1 MTQGET
7 TLKERIRRG
16 DIIIG
21 VNAGVTTTK
30 SQLEDMLGKD
40 DYGFVS
46 ADSQHSPFAEH
57 QLVEFCATAAEVG
70 IPVQFRIKHTRHA
83 YLVGNLADL
92 GPLGIEVPL
101 VEEESVVEE
110 ALRWF
115 YFPPQGR
122 RSWIGGSSYG
132 FNRDFERT
140 EYAKYWNSNGYLC
153 MQIESLKAMVN
164 AGSLAK
170 PGIDCLTW
178 GPADLSF
185 DIEMNPG
192 HILKT
197 DDDCVRQV
205 VKQLEGKDTKLSYRS
220 YDPGLRNKYIDMGV
234 TVLMESPK

>member
-1 MTQGET
+1 MANDT

-16 DIIIG
+16 DIVIG
-21 VNAGVTTTK
+21 VNVAMTSTK
-30 SQLEDMLGKD
+30 AQLEDILGKD
-40 DYGFVS
+40 DYSFIAV
-46 ADSQHSPFAEH
+46 DSQHSPFAEH
-57 QLVEFCATAAEVG
+57 QLVELCATAAEVG

-101 VEEESVVEE
+101 VEEESVVVE

-115 YFPPQGR
+115 YFPPMGR

-132 FNRDFERT
+132 FSRGIDRLD
-140 EYAKYWNSNGYLC
+140 YAQYWNNNGYLC
-153 MQIESLKAMVN
+153 MQIESLRAMEN
-164 AGSLAK
+164 AKQLAK

-185 DIEMNPG
+185 DMESNPN
-192 HILKT
+192 HALKT
-197 DDDCVRQV
+197 DDDCVRHV
-205 VKQLEGKDTKLSYRS
+205 VKQLEGTDTKLSYRS
-220 YDPGLRNKYIDMGV
+220 YDPNLRNKYLDMGA